1 MIKEEIIQ
9 RADEYLQK
17 ISEADMQKYMKE
29 VSKEQDTMIGYI
41 NSMSDVFEDEDE
53 FYNKFIFFFLLIHRS
68 YTNRFR
74 FFPKITKETILKI
87 EDKDQDFVNNLLEKY
102 GDDFDDEFEKYL
114 IKHPQRMLIDFITM
128 DLFENNEDDY
138 DDITLELDN
147 QIFFLLITIVNIY
160 EESLI
165 NSQKD
170 LPLK

>member
-1 MIKEEIIQ
+1 
-9 RADEYLQK
+9 
-17 ISEADMQKYMKE
+17 
-29 VSKEQDTMIGYI
+29 
-41 NSMSDVFEDEDE
+41 
-53 FYNKFIFFFLLIHRS
+53 
-68 YTNRFR
+68 
-74 FFPKITKETILKI
+74 
-87 EDKDQDFVNNLLEKY
+87 
-102 GDDFDDEFEKYL
+102 
-114 IKHPQRMLIDFITM
+114 M